1 MTREPGSGTGGETV
15 EIGRD
20 ADAEAGR
27 TLLPVATPREAARK
41 AWAAF
46 EGHRGSLA
54 VAGVM
59 FALSGLAGLVA
70 PVVFGRIVDAVT
82 GSAGDSGDASA
93 LVWWG
98 AGAIAVAA
106 LVETVAAWASVTFLA
121 RAGEPALARLR
132 EEVVEVALGLDHEV
146 VEKAGEGDLLS
157 RAGDDVRV
165 LADSL
170 TKVVP
175 LLVRSVVA
183 IAFTAVGFFALDWR
197 LGVAGLL
204 TLPFYAM
211 SLRWYLPRS
220 GPYYRAER
228 AAMGARAEALLTAV
242 HGSATLRAQGLA
254 PAHSERVGH
263 ASWRSAAIG
272 LSVWNLLTRFGQRTN
287 RAELIGL
294 LLVLGSGFF
303 LVRGD
308 LGPAVSVGA
317 VTTAALFFHRL
328 FNPIGAVLMIFDEV
342 QSAGA
347 SMTRVAGVAQLRTTV
362 PAPTPPPAA
371 PAPLVIDGVG
381 HAYDAGRPVLADVS
395 LVLDPGERVAVVG
408 ASGAGKSTLGQIV
421 AGRIAPTTGTVRLGD
436 VPVAVHGVAARPPVV
451 IVTQEVHVFAG
462 TVRDNLTLADP
473 DASDDRLWEVL
484 ELLGSAGWVRALGGL
499 DVVVGEGATALTP
512 AQAQHLALARVEL
525 ADPRVVVLDEATAEA
540 GSAGA
545 RDLERAAARVVQ
557 RRTALTIAHRLT
569 QAEAADRVVVMDGGR
584 VVEVGT
590 PAELVASGGHYAR
603 LSAAWHA

>member
-1 MTREPGSGTGGETV
+1 MTAETRGTGETV

-46 EGHRGSLA
+46 AGHRAPLA
-54 VAGVM
+54 LAGVM

-82 GSAGDSGDASA
+82 GSAEGPGGPGGSASASA

-106 LVETVAAWASVTFLA
+106 VVELVAAWASVTFLA

-165 LADSL
+165 LADAL

-308 LGPAVSVGA
+308 LGPRSHRRRRHDRRPLLPPSLQPHRRGADDLRRGA
-317 VTTAALFFHRL
+317 VR
-328 FNPIGAVLMIFDEV
+328 G
-342 QSAGA
+342 
-347 SMTRVAGVAQLRTTV
+347 RV
-362 PAPTPPPAA
+362 
-371 PAPLVIDGVG
+371 D
-381 HAYDAGRPVLADVS
+381 DAR
-395 LVLDPGERVAVVG
+395 R
-408 ASGAGKSTLGQIV
+408 
-421 AGRIAPTTGTVRLGD
+421 RR
-436 VPVAVHGVAARPPVV
+436 
-451 IVTQEVHVFAG
+451 
-462 TVRDNLTLADP
+462 
-473 DASDDRLWEVL
+473 
-484 ELLGSAGWVRALGGL
+484 
-499 DVVVGEGATALTP
+499 
-512 AQAQHLALARVEL
+512 
-525 ADPRVVVLDEATAEA
+525 
-540 GSAGA
+540 
-545 RDLERAAARVVQ
+545 RAAAHRRPRPDPGAGRTGTAGHRGRRARV
-557 RRTALTIAHRLT
+557 RRRSTRPRRR
-569 QAEAADRVVVMDGGR
+569 QPG
-584 VVEVGT
+584 
-590 PAELVASGGHYAR
+590 AR
-603 LSAAWHA
+603 AR

>member
-1 MTREPGSGTGGETV
+1 MTRATGGETV
-15 EIGRD
+15 EVRD

-46 EGHRGSLA
+46 EGHRAPLA

-82 GSAGDSGDASA
+82 AGTADAGD

-98 AGAIAVAA
+98 AGAIAAAA
-106 LVETVAAWASVTFLA
+106 LVELVAAWASVTFLA

-197 LGVAGLL
+197 LGVAGLM
-204 TLPFYAM
+204 TLPFYALG
-211 SLRWYLPRS
+211 LRWYLPRS

-254 PAHSERVGH
+254 PAHSARVGD

-287 RAELIGL
+287 RAELVGL
-294 LLVLGSGFF
+294 LLVLGTGFF

-308 LGPAVSVGA
+308 LGPAVTVGA

-347 SMTRVAGVAQLRTTV
+347 SMTRVAGVAQMRTAA

-395 LVLDPGERVAVVG
+395 LVLEPGERVAVVG

-436 VPVAVHGVAARPPVV
+436 VPVAVHGVAARPRSSSSRRRC
-451 IVTQEVHVFAG
+451 T
-462 TVRDNLTLADP
+462 
-473 DASDDRLWEVL
+473 S
-484 ELLGSAGWVRALGGL
+484 SRAPC
-499 DVVVGEGATALTP
+499 ATT
-512 AQAQHLALARVEL
+512 
-525 ADPRVVVLDEATAEA
+525 
-540 GSAGA
+540 
-545 RDLERAAARVVQ
+545 
-557 RRTALTIAHRLT
+557 
-569 QAEAADRVVVMDGGR
+569 
-584 VVEVGT
+584 
-590 PAELVASGGHYAR
+590 
-603 LSAAWHA
+603 